1 VAYRQALYITLP
13 PMLEVIYCKIKKPS
27 KLSREDFVRN
37 IEAAQ
42 RALRIFLVMLP
53 FACVVSA
60 GAAVWVNHA
69 QNCGQLGST
78 HAHMYATLCAW
89 IK

>member
-1 VAYRQALYITLP
+1 
-13 PMLEVIYCKIKKPS
+13 MLEVIYCKIKKPS

-42 RALRIFLVMLP
+42 RALWIFFYMLP
-53 FACVVSA
+53 VASIVLNAA
-60 GAAVWVNHA
+60 GLWLYHIE
-69 QNCGQLGST
+69 NCGQLGST